1 MFTMFTMVFSGVPY
15 TAQFGDFVTTVRA
28 YDPDTGIKSQ
38 LSYNI
43 VNITS
48 RHNVGKTISCC

>member
-1 MFTMFTMVFSGVPY
+1 MFTMVFSGVPY